1 MSSQRPNVLLIMC
14 DELRHD
20 CGGFANHPLVRTPNL
35 DRLAE
40 NGIVFENAY
49 CASPVC
55 SPARASWLTGLY
67 PHAHGQLVNYGPGRR
82 LGRPGSE
89 MRADCVTIGDVLK
102 REGYRCGIV
111 GPWHLGR
118 DHQPQ
123 HGFTDFWRAYGYQGD
138 NPDPWYEYLE
148 REKVPDIYKV
158 AAIRDEVLHMKYTT
172 LTDPRQQRTT
182 WTIDRGLEFLDGQDQ
197 RPFFLFLS
205 IKDPHPPIFVV
216 PELVEMYPVDRI
228 ELPPTW
234 ADPLDGRPD
243 YLRVEVGRLKPDVNE
258 AAFKRMMAH
267 YFALVTHID
276 LEVGRLIDRLRELDL
291 FENTILAFISDHGE
305 MLGDHGFTTK
315 RVFYEG
321 SVRVPCI
328 LSWPDGLPAGQRIRT
343 PLGGVDL
350 MPTLLELAGAELE
363 TTIDGR
369 SVAAPVTSGHEPEP
383 VPVFAEISTWQI
395 IQAKSVDPAE
405 LAAQMMVRDGAWKYI
420 RNRFDEDELYD
431 LETDPHEIINL
442 AGEPEQADRISDLQE
457 KIRTM
462 LARTGPGP
470 YDWCLS

>member
-1 MSSQRPNVLLIMC
+1 MSTKRPNVVLIMC

-40 NGIVFENAY
+40 NGVVFENTY

-67 PHAHGQLVNYGPGRR
+67 PHAHGQLVNYGPGRL
-82 LGRPGSE
+82 LGRPGSV

-111 GPWHLGR
+111 GPWHLGK

-123 HGFTDFWRAYGYQGD
+123 HGFTDFWRAVGYQGD
-138 NPDPWYEYLE
+138 NPDLWQEYLKQE
-148 REKVPDIYKV
+148 SVPDINSV
-158 AAIRDEVLHMKYTT
+158 GTMTDDGFMMKYAA

-182 WTIDRGLEFLDGQDQ
+182 WQIDRAFDFLDGRDDGA
-197 RPFFLFLS
+197 FFLFLS
-205 IKDPHPPIFVV
+205 VKDPHPPIIVA
-216 PELVEMYPVDRI
+216 PELVDMYPEDRI

-243 YLRVEVGRLKPDVNE
+243 YLRAEVNRLKPDVKE
-258 AAFKRMMAH
+258 ATFKRMMAH

-276 LEVGRLIDRLRELDL
+276 HEVGRLIDRFRALDL
-291 FENTILAFISDHGE
+291 LDHTIVAFISDHGE
-305 MLGDHGFTTK
+305 MLGDHGFTSK

-328 LSWPDGLPAGQRIRT
+328 LSWPDGLPAGLRIKT

-350 MPTLLELAGAELE
+350 MPTLLELAGAQLE
-363 TTIDGR
+363 SRIDGR
-369 SVAAPVTSGHEPEP
+369 SVAEPVAGGREPAP
-383 VPVFAEISTWQI
+383 VPVFSEISSWKAI
-395 IQAKSVDPAE
+395 SAMSEDPAE
-405 LAAQMMVRDGAWKYI
+405 LAVQMMVRDGSWKYI

-431 LETDPHEIINL
+431 LETDPHEIMNL
-442 AGEPEQADRISDLQE
+442 AGQSEQVDRISDLRE
-457 KIRTM
+457 KIRSM
-462 LARTGPGP
+462 LGRTGPGP